1 MRTLFVAFIIVAA
14 ITAYADDL
22 EGLKAASVRYVAAV
36 KAALVLSDGAE
47 CSQTVA
53 NANGYAAAKI
63 AYYDAARQAMPAL
76 LQITKGQDLDS
87 SYGKELTE
95 IFRGFDEDKD
105 EEATRILDGKLDRC
119 PASGERAQ
127 ARKAINRR
135 SKLPG
140 NSQRTSVD

>member
-63 AYYDAARQAMPAL
+63 AYYDAARAAMPAL
-76 LQITKGQDLDS
+76 LQLGQRGDGTDS
-87 SYGKELTE
+87 PDAKELPE
-95 IFRGFDEDKD
+95 RFYIREFRDEY
-105 EEATRILDGKLDRC
+105 C
-119 PASGERAQ
+119 
-127 ARKAINRR
+127 
-135 SKLPG
+135 
-140 NSQRTSVD
+140 